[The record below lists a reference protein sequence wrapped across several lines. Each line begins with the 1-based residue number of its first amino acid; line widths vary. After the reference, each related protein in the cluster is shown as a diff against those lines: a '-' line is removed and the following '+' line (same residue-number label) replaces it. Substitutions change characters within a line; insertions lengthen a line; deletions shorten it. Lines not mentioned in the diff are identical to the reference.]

1 MKNEHTSIDNKYALI
16 TGAANGLGRAFSE
29 ELSKRGINIILVDLP
44 ESEVKERADEFK
56 VEYGVDTQCY
66 ECDLSEKDNV
76 IELAEV
82 INENFEVFMLINNAG
97 IGGTKRFEAVD
108 AEYISKIIE
117 LNVMATSLLTH
128 QILPNLRKQKQGY
141 ILNVASMA
149 AFSPIGYKTVYP
161 ASKAFVQSFSR
172 GLYEEFKNSNVFV
185 SVVNPG
191 PMKTNADVTK
201 RIIEQGFWGKL
212 GQQTPEKVAKMSI
225 KRLFRH
231 EKTMILSLGNKFNW
245 LLTKTL
251 PTSVC
256 LSFTTNKVKREI
268 LRDENKFLQKA

>member
-1 MKNEHTSIDNKYALI
+1 MLNMKNEYTSIDNKFALI

-29 ELSKRGINIILVDLP
+29 ELSKRSINIILVDLP
-44 ESEVKERADEFK
+44 ESGVKERADEFK

-66 ECDLSEKDNV
+66 ECDLSKKENV

-82 INENFEVFMLINNAG
+82 INKNFEVFMLINNAG

-128 QILPNLRKQKQGY
+128 QILPNLRRQEQGY

-161 ASKAFVQSFSR
+161 ASKAFIQSFSR
-172 GLYEEFKNSNVFV
+172 GLYEEFKDTNVFV

-191 PMKTNADVTK
+191 PMKTNADVTR
-201 RIIEQGFWGKL
+201 RIVEQGFWGKL
-212 GQQTPEKVAKMSI
+212 GQLTPEKVAEKAIS
-225 KRLFRH
+225 RLFRR
-231 EKTMILSLGNKFNW
+231 KKIMIFNTCNKFSW
-245 LLTKTL
+245 LLTRVL
-251 PTSVC
+251 PASVC
-256 LSFTTNKVKREI
+256 MSVTTKKVKREI
-268 LRDENKFLQKA
+268 LRAEN